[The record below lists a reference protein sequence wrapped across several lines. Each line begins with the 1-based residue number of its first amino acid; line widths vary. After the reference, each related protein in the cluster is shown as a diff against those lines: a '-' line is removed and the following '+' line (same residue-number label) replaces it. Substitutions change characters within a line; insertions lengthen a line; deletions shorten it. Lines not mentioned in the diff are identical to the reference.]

1 MPKDLFHVTPAATFI
16 VTNCTALDHAA
27 LLLGGSAAQ
36 KRVRKLVDD
45 LTTAPLLTR
54 RHHRELDALEDL
66 LSLRHV
72 HDDERI
78 EAARFAA
85 IDPCDPAVEEICV
98 LLDGLRNA
106 RKQELWLV

>member
-1 MPKDLFHVTPAATFI
+1 V
-16 VTNCTALDHAA
+16 LDHAA
-27 LLLGGSAAQ
+27 LLLGGSITQ

-72 HDDERI
+72 QDDGRI

-85 IDPCDPAVEEICV
+85 IDPLVPWEEFRPMLERVWRC
-98 LLDGLRNA
+98 A
-106 RKQELWLV
+106 A